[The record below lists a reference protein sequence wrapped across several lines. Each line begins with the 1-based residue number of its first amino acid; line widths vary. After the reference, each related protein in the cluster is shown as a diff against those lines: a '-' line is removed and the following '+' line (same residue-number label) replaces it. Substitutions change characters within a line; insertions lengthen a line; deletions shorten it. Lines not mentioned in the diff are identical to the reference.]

1 VANGRNFINMFKNSG
16 MNYFI
21 GKWDFKSMRNDPGR
35 ISVYFSM
42 LGVTNYGDASNDEW
56 EQLNNF
62 VALGTCTKK

>member
-35 ISVYFSM
+35 ISV
-42 LGVTNYGDASNDEW
+42 
-56 EQLNNF
+56 F
-62 VALGTCTKK
+62 VSVG